1 MKKVLILMVLSL
13 CLAGCQFQAREGY
26 EPQAEDKNGTRL
38 MKTGYGDYDEVEM
51 DEDEQFTENPGP
63 NFLDLTESRPDQG
76 NDQNKLEEAIINDKE
91 LSLGRVI
98 INGDQIHVNVYTTE
112 KLNEAE
118 MKEKRKEIHENMIT
132 ALPRYHIDVNLKKKN
147 NEGR

>member
-13 CLAGCQFQAREGY
+13 CITGCQLQAREGY

-38 MKTGYGDYDEVEM
+38 MKTGFGDYDEVGV
-51 DEDEQFTENPGP
+51 DEDEHFTENPGP

-76 NDQNKLEEAIINDKE
+76 NDQHKLEEAIRNDEE
-91 LSLGRVI
+91 LSLGRVM

-112 KLNEAE
+112 KLTAAE
-118 MKEKRKEIHENMIT
+118 RKEKQKEIHEKMIT
-132 ALPRYHIDVNLKKKN
+132 ALPRYRIDVNLKEKN
-147 NEGR
+147 SEGR

>member
-13 CLAGCQFQAREGY
+13 FMTGCQFQFNEGY
-26 EPQAEDKNGTRL
+26 KAQEEDRNGTRL
-38 MKTGYGDYDEVEM
+38 MKTGFGDYDEVGM

-76 NDQNKLEEAIINDKE
+76 NDQQKLEEAVQYDKD
-91 LSLGRVI
+91 LSLGRVF
-98 INGDQIHVNVYTTE
+98 INGDQIHVNVFTTE
-112 KLNEAE
+112 ELTEAE
-118 MKEKRKEIHENMIT
+118 MKEKRKEIHEKMIT
-132 ALPRYHIDVNLKKKN
+132 ALPRYKIDVNLRGKN

>member
-13 CLAGCQFQAREGY
+13 FMTGCQFQFNEGY
-26 EPQAEDKNGTRL
+26 KAQEEDRNGTRL
-38 MKTGYGDYDEVEM
+38 MKTGFGDYDEVGM

-76 NDQNKLEEAIINDKE
+76 NDQQKLEEAIQYDKD

-98 INGDQIHVNVYTTE
+98 INGDQIHVNVFTTE
-112 KLNEAE
+112 ELTEAG
-118 MKEKRKEIHENMIT
+118 MKEKRKEIHEKMIT
-132 ALPRYHIDVNLKKKN
+132 ALPRYKIDVNLRGKN